1 LNWSN
6 KIRVSVLFSSVGILL
21 LACQTSTVTN
31 LSKDEIDSQKQFLS
45 QAVMETPY
53 SAVVKHTRV
62 EVVELPED
70 KFNSKH
76 IFYADVIDTIRGQ
89 VLENISYTMLVERGE
104 EAILDIEP
112 VIITLCKDDG
122 YYWPGTGAQFS
133 ANKLLLKI
141 AKQNVKTTD
150 TNQ

>member
-1 LNWSN
+1 M
-6 KIRVSVLFSSVGILL
+6 KKYLFIPISIMLA
-21 LACQTSTVTN
+21 ACQTSQVT
-31 LSKDEIDSQKQFLS
+31 SDDVERVDSQKQFLS

-70 KFNSKH
+70 KVNSKH

-104 EAILDIEP
+104 EAILDTKP

-122 YYWPGTGAQFS
+122 YYWPGTGAQFN
-133 ANKLLLKI
+133 ANKSLLKI
-141 AKQNVKTTD
+141 AKQNVKTTGSD
-150 TNQ
+150 QTNFSDCD